1 MSNSI
6 EVKIGGSVF
15 NRYQDLNYE
24 LWYAIAEFID
34 NSSHSY
40 LNNKKELDEGRN
52 KEKFKVDVVFQN
64 GELLS
69 VVDNA
74 YGMDKKDLE
83 DLVNVGRKKAAANSG
98 VQRSEFGMGLKT
110 GGFWLGK
117 KIKII
122 TKKFNEMETLTA
134 ELDIEKLIK
143 NEFLCEV
150 NSSVEHD
157 LKQSFTIIEIT
168 SFNRKISQYKV
179 RKTKDTLAS
188 LYSSDLT
195 LEKMVLTWNGD
206 PVEPYRRDVAVEDG
220 AEKKWDINI
229 DVNGRKVTGFVAG
242 LIKGGKHG
250 SGRSNSGFSISRNGR
265 NVNSFPNWWKPESIY
280 GYGGRNDLVNQ
291 RLFGELEFD
300 KSFGISQTKDKI
312 MFSGDEEDT
321 ILDEL
326 EKICTEA
333 VNWVKMEGG
342 YYARGDKKG
351 LSKRAKEEVDE
362 KLGDKEVDDIITS
375 RKFDDDKDVM
385 NELKE
390 VLKEYTS
397 GSPDETYNIGSTH
410 VCKVWYKDN
419 TVNDKYVY
427 ISNYDISDMR
437 VVISTVHP
445 AYEKVL
451 SSGDEKQKA
460 SYVLNCVYDAVCECL
475 LKRDENNE
483 DINPHS
489 FRHLK
494 DKFLKFDARN

>member
-40 LNNKKELDEGRN
+40 LNNKKELDEERN
-52 KEKFKVDVVFQN
+52 QEKFKVDVVFTN

-98 VQRSEFGMGLKT
+98 IQRSEFGMGLKT

-122 TKKFNEMETLTA
+122 TKKFNEKETLTV
-134 ELDIEKLIK
+134 ELDSEKLIK

-150 NSSVEHD
+150 NSSQEHD

-188 LYSSDLT
+188 LYSSDLAS
-195 LEKMVLTWNGD
+195 EKMVLTWNGD

-229 DVNGRKVTGFVAG
+229 DVNGKKITGFVAG
-242 LIKGGKHG
+242 LTKGGKYG

-300 KSFGISQTKDKI
+300 QSFGISQTKDKI
-312 MFSGDEEDT
+312 MFSGDEEDD
-321 ILDEL
+321 ILSEL
-326 EKICTEA
+326 EDICAEA
-333 VNWVKMEGG
+333 VNWVTMSGG

-351 LSKRAKEEVDE
+351 LSKRAKEDLDE
-362 KLGDKEVDDIITS
+362 KLGDKEMDDILTS
-375 RKFDDDKDVM
+375 TKFDDDEDVM

-390 VLKEYTS
+390 VLEESTS
-397 GSPDETYNIGSTH
+397 GNPDETYNIGSAH
-410 VCKVWYKDN
+410 VCKVWYKED
-419 TVNDKYVY
+419 TENDKYVY
-427 ISNYDISDMR
+427 ISNYDIGDMR

-451 SSGDEKQKA
+451 STGDEKQKA

-475 LKRDENNE
+475 LKRDQNKE

-494 DKFLKFDARN
+494 DKFLKFDARS

>member
-40 LNNKKELDEGRN
+40 FNNKSELDNARN
-52 KEKFKVDVVFQN
+52 NEKLKVDIAFQN
-64 GELLS
+64 GEKLS

-74 YGMDKKDLE
+74 YGMDKEDLE
-83 DLVNVGRKKAAANSG
+83 DLVNVGRKKTAAGSG
-98 VQRSEFGMGLKT
+98 IQRSEFGMGLKT

-122 TKKFNEMETLTA
+122 TKKFDKKETLTV
-134 ELDIEKLIK
+134 ELDSEKLVK

-150 NSSVEHD
+150 VSSEEHN

-179 RKTKDTLAS
+179 RKTRDTLAS
-188 LYSSDLT
+188 LYSSDLAS
-195 LEKMVLTWNGD
+195 KNMILTWNGD
-206 PVEPYRRDVAVEDG
+206 EVEPYRRDVAVEDG
-220 AEKKWDINI
+220 AEKKWNVNIN
-229 DVNGRKVTGFVAG
+229 VNGKKITGFVAG
-242 LIKGGKHG
+242 LIKGGKNG
-250 SGRSNSGFSISRNGR
+250 SGRSNAGFSISRNGR

-280 GYGGRNDLVNQ
+280 GYGGRNDLINQ

-300 KSFGISQTKDKI
+300 QSFRISQTKDKI
-312 MFSGDEEDT
+312 MFSGDEEDY

-326 EKICTEA
+326 QKICTEA
-333 VNWVKMEGG
+333 INWVTMSGG
-342 YYARGDKKG
+342 YYAKGGNKG
-351 LSKRAKEEVDE
+351 LSKRAKEDLDE
-362 KLGDKEVDDIITS
+362 KLSDKEMDDILTS
-375 RKFDDDKDVM
+375 TKFDDDNDVM
-385 NELKE
+385 NEVKE
-390 VLKEYTS
+390 VLEEST
-397 GSPDETYNIGSTH
+397 GTNPDEVYNIGSTH
-410 VCKVWYKDN
+410 VCKVWYKDD
-419 TVNDKYVY
+419 TENDKYVY
-427 ISNYDISDMR
+427 ISNYDINDMR

-451 SSGDEKQKA
+451 STGDEKQKA

-475 LKRDENNE
+475 LKRDEKSE

-494 DKFLKFDARN
+494 DKFLKFDARS